1 MKTYYKSTAHY
12 VRFDSETGELLN
24 IFNNLDVVSTQTI
37 EESQR
42 TLMASTLNSMHTSI
56 EETEFNAILDSA
68 KEKINNL

>member
-1 MKTYYKSTAHY
+1 MKKYYKSTTHY

-42 TLMASTLNSMHTSI
+42 TLMTSTLNSMHTSI
-56 EETEFNAILDSA
+56 EETEFNTILDSA